1 MNYGEIENKYIKA
14 GLEKYKFNNALEV
27 KKILGY
33 DFRTMRG
40 FKALSDS
47 DKELAEWLICK
58 YINGHGL
65 TSREAIRPT
74 GIKRE
79 SGRFKV
85 SFKDGEYSY
94 LFDNGSIG

>member
-1 MNYGEIENKYIKA
+1 MNYGEIENKYINA
-14 GLEKYKFNNALEV
+14 GLINYKFTNALEV

-40 FKALSDS
+40 FKGLTDS

-65 TSREAIRPT
+65 TSREATRPL

-79 SGRFKV
+79 NAEWIEITRKTFKEHFIEV
-85 SFKDGEYSY
+85 Q
-94 LFDNGSIG
+94 